1 MKGIVV
7 YYSKTGNN
15 RKIGEVLKEKLNFAS
30 EEIIDKK
37 RREGIFGFIISG
49 YDALFKRLTQI
60 ENLKQDIENFDHIII
75 GTPVWAGNI
84 TPAIRTFLVNYKDKI
99 KNYSVFSVSGFGEK
113 NIKILDDFENIV
125 GFKPKVF
132 MFIKDDE
139 LKNNQFEDKINKFIE
154 NILKWKK

>member
-1 MKGIVV
+1 MKGIIV

-15 RKIGEVLKEKLNFAS
+15 KKLGEILKEKLNFTS

-37 RREGIFGFIISG
+37 RREGILGFIVSG

-60 ENLKQDIENFDHIII
+60 ENLKQDIENFEHIII

-84 TPAIRTFLVNYKDKI
+84 TPAIRTFLVENKDKI
-99 KNYSVFSVSGFGEK
+99 KNYSVFSVSVYGEK
-113 NIKILDDFENIV
+113 NIKILNDFENII

-132 MFIKDDE
+132 MFIKDDD
-139 LKNNQFEDKINKFIE
+139 LKNNKFEDKVNKFIE
-154 NILKWKK
+154 NILK

>member
-15 RKIGEVLKEKLNFAS
+15 RKIGDVLKEKLNFAS

-60 ENLKQDIENFDHIII
+60 ENLKQDIENFEHIII
-75 GTPVWAGNI
+75 GTPIWAGNI
-84 TPAIRTFLVNYKDKI
+84 TPAIRAFLVNYKDKI
-99 KNYSVFSVSGFGEK
+99 KNYSVFSVSVFGEK

-132 MFIKDDE
+132 MFIKDDD

-154 NILKWKK
+154 NILK

>member
-154 NILKWKK
+154 NILK

>member
-15 RKIGEVLKEKLNFAS
+15 KKLGEIIKEKLNFTS

-37 RREGIFGFIISG
+37 RREGVFGFIISG

-60 ENLKQDIENFDHIII
+60 EKLKQDIENFEHIII
-75 GTPVWAGNI
+75 GTPIWAGNI
-84 TPAIRTFLVNYKDKI
+84 TPAIRTFLVENKDKI
-99 KNYSVFSVSGFGEK
+99 KNYSVYSVSGFGEK
-113 NIKILDDFENIV
+113 NIKILDEFEKII

-132 MFIKDDE
+132 MFVKDDD
-139 LKNNQFEDKINKFIE
+139 LRNNQFEDKINKFIE
-154 NILKWKK
+154 NVLK

>member
-60 ENLKQDIENFDHIII
+60 ENLKQDIENFEHIII

-84 TPAIRTFLVNYKDKI
+84 TPATRTFLVNYKNKI
-99 KNYSVFSVSGFGEK
+99 KNYSVFSVSVFGEK

-132 MFIKDDE
+132 MFIKDDD

-154 NILKWKK
+154 NILK